1 VEAQRILRLEKQH
14 LIVGHDTDALSNPL
28 DAGMPWIVKWD
39 KGEFVGRASLLR
51 ARHEQR
57 AGTRDD
63 YLDTSQTRLVGFEI
77 ADRTLVLPEGSQIIQ
92 EGRPVGRVTSYRCS
106 PTLGK
111 GIGLAW
117 VPDEAAREGAWIQI
131 AGPAGRIQ
139 ATVTLRPFY
148 DPEGRRV
155 RG

>member
-1 VEAQRILRLEKQH
+1 VR
-14 LIVGHDTDALSNPL
+14 
-28 DAGMPWIVKWD
+28 WD
-39 KGEFVGRASLLR
+39 KGEFVGRTSLLR
-51 ARHEQR
+51 V
-57 AGTRDD
+57 RDERRKATD
-63 YLDTSQTRLVGFEI
+63 DGYPDASPTRLVGFEI
-77 ADRTLVLPEGSQIIQ
+77 ADRTLVLPEGSQIVE
-92 EGRPVGRVTSYRCS
+92 EGRPVGRVTSYRSS

-117 VPDEAAREGAWIQI
+117 VPEQAAREGAWIQI
-131 AGPAGRIQ
+131 AGPAGPLS